1 MLVASIHLHVQN
13 NYEFTISVRFVLY
26 QMSKN
31 LNRPFFMDFLTT
43 LSVRYS
49 DKAFCEDFT
58 SDDEGTVIFTFL
70 NSKYPFVYQQVTIS

>member
-1 MLVASIHLHVQN
+1 MKI
-13 NYEFTISVRFVLY
+13 YVRFVLY

-49 DKAFCEDFT
+49 DKAFCEDFD
-58 SDDEGTVIFTFL
+58 SEDEGTVTFT
-70 NSKYPFVYQQVTIS
+70 I